1 MTYALQA
8 IYNSESAEVCYPA
21 LPQGVNRHH
30 VEDLLLGVGAAIG
43 LSPSLLRTALTLIKQ
58 TKPSDWTS
66 TEAEPVCFV
75 QQTKLARML
84 DKSERQVRN
93 DEATL
98 CRLNLI
104 TKHVSG
110 NGSRGRVLHSDGSEY
125 RQGIVFTPLIEAYE
139 ALVQM
144 RVSRERER
152 AVYQTLKRHCSAL
165 RRNIKNALVDLLPQH
180 SNHASLI
187 DLAKVTKSWPHGYGE
202 FKSEQAL
209 RAHHDDLLVHSQRAD
224 DLRILCKKTSGR
236 PAADDRP
243 YIQDTTEE
251 LSSVS
256 CKNPQDKR
264 TACMRADIN
273 LSSTEPTGSEDC
285 SENRVRAEKE
295 AHKSKFL
302 NELSPWRLKA
312 LCSEEMAYY
321 IEFNQG
327 IRAQPSEMDFVKAAI
342 SRVPELGISDS
353 AYRDAFNQMSSLQV
367 ALCILI
373 IDRNRFHPVTPIKN
387 PGGALRAMTR
397 RHVQGQLN
405 LVGGLIGLSERS
417 KVDQK
422 W

>member
-8 IYNSESAEVCYPA
+8 IYNSEDADARYPA
-21 LPQGVNRHH
+21 LPEGINRHH

-43 LSPSLLRTALTLIKQ
+43 LSASLLLTFVTLIKQ

-84 DKSERQVRN
+84 DKSERQVRA

-104 TKHVSG
+104 TKQVSG
-110 NGSRGRVLHSDGSEY
+110 NGSRGRVRHSDGSEY
-125 RQGIVFTPLIEAYE
+125 RQGIVFTPLIETYE

-144 RVSRERER
+144 RASRERER

-165 RRNIKNALVDLLPQH
+165 RRNIKNTLADLLPQH
-180 SNHASLI
+180 PKHASLN
-187 DLAKVTKSWPHGYGE
+187 DLAKVVESWPRGYGA
-202 FKSEQAL
+202 FRSEQAL
-209 RAHHDDLLVHSQRAD
+209 RVHHDALMVQSQRAD
-224 DLRILCKKTSGR
+224 DLRILWKKTSGR
-236 PAADDRP
+236 QGVDGRP
-243 YIQDTTEE
+243 YIQDTTKEP
-251 LSSVS
+251 SSVP
-256 CKNPQDKR
+256 CKKPVDKR
-264 TACMRADIN
+264 TACKQADIG
-273 LSSTEPTGSEDC
+273 LSTAEPNGSEDYY
-285 SENRVRAEKE
+285 ENRVRVADE
-295 AHKSKFL
+295 AHKNKFL
-302 NELSPWRLKA
+302 SALSPWRLKA

-321 IEFNQG
+321 LEYHQG
-327 IRAQPSEMDFVKAAI
+327 ARSHPSEMDFVKAAI
-342 SRVPELGISDS
+342 SRVPELGISES
-353 AYRDAFNQMSSLQV
+353 AYREAFNQMSSLQT

-397 RHVQGQLN
+397 RHGQGKLN

-422 W
+422 